1 MNLSQHNSLGLPARA
16 DRIITVT
23 SPDELR
29 AITDDLGDQPRF
41 ILGGGSNVVI
51 HAPITAC
58 VLLNAC
64 KGKSI
69 DASGRLTAASGES
82 WHELVMWSL
91 DQGYAG
97 LENLALI
104 PGTVGAA
111 PVQNIGAYGVEL
123 KDIFISL
130 SAWDFV
136 QKRFHTFTKN
146 DCQFAYR
153 DSIFKHADIQG
164 PWNSPR
170 YFITEVVLQLTPFN
184 AAKLSTN
191 YADLHA
197 ELAPLG
203 DKVSARDVANA
214 VIQVRQ
220 RKLPDPKVL
229 GNVGSFFKNPII
241 SNVQAKHLKLLH
253 PNLPQYPVPDTQDDV
268 CKISAAWL
276 IDRCGFKG
284 ARRGDVGVHA
294 DHALVLVNYGGGS
307 GRELLALASEIQQ
320 AVVAKFGVFLEP
332 EPIVV
337 P

>member
-16 DRIITVT
+16 DRIITVH
-23 SPDELR
+23 SPDELP
-29 AITDDLGDQPRF
+29 AITNDLGQQPRF

-51 HAPITAC
+51 RAPISAC
-58 VLLNAC
+58 VLLNEC

-69 DASGRLTAASGES
+69 DTNGRLTAASGES
-82 WHELVMWSL
+82 WHDLVMWSL

-123 KDIFISL
+123 KDIFVAL
-130 SAWDFV
+130 TAWDFV
-136 QKRFHTFTKN
+136 EKKFRTFTKA
-146 DCQFAYR
+146 DCQFGYR

-164 PWNSPR
+164 PWNAPR
-170 YFITEVVLQLTPFN
+170 YFITDVVLQLAPMGT
-184 AAKLSTN
+184 ATLSTN
-191 YADLHA
+191 YADLNA
-197 ELAPLG
+197 ELAALG
-203 DKVSARDVANA
+203 NKVTARDVAHA

-220 RKLPDPKVL
+220 RKLPDPKLL

-253 PNLPQYPVPDTQDDV
+253 PNLPQYPVSDTQDDV

-332 EPIVV
+332 EPIIV